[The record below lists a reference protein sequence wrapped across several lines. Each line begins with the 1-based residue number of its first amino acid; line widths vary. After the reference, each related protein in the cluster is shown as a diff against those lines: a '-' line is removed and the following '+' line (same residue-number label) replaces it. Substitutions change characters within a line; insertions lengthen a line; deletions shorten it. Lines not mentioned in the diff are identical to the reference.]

1 MAAPA
6 SDSLIELRDV
16 RKSYFN
22 GKLETRVLHG
32 LDVNIKHGDYTA
44 IMGQSGSGK
53 STLMNILGCLDKP
66 TKGEYWLNGKDVSKL
81 TNAQLATVRN
91 ETIGFVFQSF
101 NLLKR
106 MTVIDNVALPLIYA
120 GKSRTAARKHA
131 QTKLDIVGLGPLA
144 ERRPAQLSGGQQQRV
159 AIARALVCDPP
170 LLLADEPT
178 GNLDTKT
185 SDEIIEV
192 LKHLNQ
198 DRGLSIVLV
207 THEPDVAAHA
217 QRLVRLKDGLVIYD
231 GPTAIGLQQMQA
243 AAVAELAERKNSG
256 AIGVSAPVQL
266 DLAANNNQ
274 PSVNAGASAGAV

>member
-1 MAAPA
+1 MTATSTK
-6 SDSLIELRDV
+6 SDALIELRGI

-32 LDVNIKHGDYTA
+32 LDAVIKHGDYTA

-66 TKGEYWLNGKDVSKL
+66 TKGEFWLNGKDVSKQ
-81 TNAQLATVRN
+81 TAAQLATVRN

-120 GKSRTAARKHA
+120 GKSRGAARKAA
-131 QTKLDIVGLGPLA
+131 QAKLDIVGLGPLA

-178 GNLDTKT
+178 GNLDSKT

-192 LKHLNQ
+192 LKYLNQ
-198 DRGLSIVLV
+198 DRGLSILLV

-217 QRLVRLKDGLVIYD
+217 SRLIRLKDGLIIYD
-231 GPTAIGLQQMQA
+231 GPTAQGLNEMREA
-243 AAVAELAERKNSG
+243 AIAESAERKNAG
-256 AIGVSAPVQL
+256 QIGVSAPVQI
-266 DLAANNNQ
+266 D
-274 PSVNAGASAGAV
+274 SVQSGAKTAQSAGAV